1 MQELDSRYDLLRQ
14 QAANLPENAELRELA
29 ATRAALD
36 GSARDLQVQVDDL
49 TRAQR
54 KADEDVEQVKARR
67 TRDQRRLDEGTVGA
81 KDASRL
87 QHEIVS
93 LDRRITELEDVEL
106 EVMEQLES
114 AQEQLAAV
122 RQELAQ
128 LDARAAELTVAR
140 DQRLG
145 RLREEAAVVTR
156 DRAAAVAGMP
166 PELLAV
172 YERLREQKGGVGA
185 AHLRARRCGGC
196 SLQLNSAELAGI
208 AKLPP
213 DEVVRCEECNRILV
227 RTGESG
233 L

>member
-166 PELLAV
+166 SELVAL
-172 YERLREQKGGVGA
+172 YERLREQQDGVGA

-196 SLQLNSAELAGI
+196 SLQLNSAELAEI

-213 DEVVRCEECNRILV
+213 DEVVRCEECGRILV

>member
-1 MQELDSRYDLLRQ
+1 VQELDSRHDHLRQ
-14 QAANLPENAELRELA
+14 QAANLPESGELRRLA
-29 ATRAALD
+29 AERSELD

-67 TRDQRRLDEGTVGA
+67 TRDQRRLDEGAVGA
-81 KDASRL
+81 KDAGRL

-93 LDRRITELEDVEL
+93 LDRRIRELEDVEL
-106 EVMEQLES
+106 EVMEQLET
-114 AQEQLAAV
+114 AQKELAA
-122 RQELAQ
+122 RRRELAD
-128 LDARAAELTVAR
+128 LDARAAELTAAR

-145 RLREEAAVVTR
+145 RLREEAATVTR
-156 DRAAAVAGMP
+156 DRSAAAAGMP
-166 PELLAV
+166 AELLAL
-172 YERLREQKGGVGA
+172 YERLREQKNGVGA
-185 AHLRARRCGGC
+185 AHLRSRRCGGC
-196 SLQLNSAELAGI
+196 SLELNSAELAGI

-213 DEVVRCEECNRILV
+213 DEVVRCEECSRILV